1 MSTICGRIGRA
12 DPIEMQREIAM
23 TRSERSSSAASRVFV
38 VLLIAAI
45 LVGAVAA
52 VILALQT
59 QRASRAEA
67 EHLTSALAQSLADSP
82 SVIEALDDEDDD
94 AASELL
100 QPYASAV
107 VEHSALD
114 FITVMTLS
122 GVRVTHPDPA
132 QLGAHYLGTIP
143 RTPTALTEEFTG
155 TLGASIRTIT
165 PVLNA
170 SGENIG
176 WVAAGVTVESIAESF
191 LGRLPSAIGI
201 SALIVAAGS
210 LGAFLARRYTRRIAG
225 DLPAGRVRDAVA
237 SYESVR
243 TLGEALRAQ
252 THEHGNR
259 MHTAIALLELGRTRE
274 AIDILAETSQQ
285 SQSLVDQVTARRDG
299 DPTVGALLL
308 GKASQAKERGVDWS
322 ADIHPDAPRS
332 VLAPMDSIAVL
343 GNLIDN
349 ALDAAAAA
357 PVRWLRVVVSAASK
371 GRVVLEVSDSGAGV
385 PADVRDQ
392 IFQHG
397 YSTKPAGA
405 EGRGVGL
412 ALVRS
417 IVIDAGG
424 TVELLDDP
432 TTFRVTLPGAAA
444 KEPPS

>member
-1 MSTICGRIGRA
+1 
-12 DPIEMQREIAM
+12 M
-23 TRSERSSSAASRVFV
+23 TRSERSRSAASHVFV

-45 LVGAVAA
+45 LVGVVAA

-67 EHLTSALAQSLADSP
+67 EQLTSALAQSLADSP
-82 SVIEALDDEDDD
+82 SVIDALDGEDAD
-94 AASELL
+94 AASAAL
-100 QPYASAV
+100 QPYATAV
-107 VEHSALD
+107 VAHSALD
-114 FITVMTLS
+114 FITVMTSS
-122 GVRVTHPDPA
+122 GLRVTHPDPD
-132 QLGAHYLGTIP
+132 QVGAHYIGTIP
-143 RTPTALTEEFTG
+143 GTPTTLTEEFTG

-165 PVLNA
+165 PVLNSA
-170 SGENIG
+170 GESVG
-176 WVAAGVTVESIAESF
+176 WVAAGVTVESVAESF
-191 LGRLPSAIGI
+191 LVRLPSAVAI

-274 AIDILAETSQQ
+274 AIDILVETSQQ

-322 ADIHPDAPRS
+322 ADIDPDAPRS
-332 VLAPMDSIAVL
+332 SLAPMDSIAVL

-357 PVRWLRVVVSAASK
+357 PVRWLRVVVSAAPN
-371 GRVVLEVSDSGAGV
+371 GGVVLEVSDSGAGV
-385 PADVRDQ
+385 PAAMREQ

-397 YSTKPAGA
+397 FSTKPAGA

-417 IVIDAGG
+417 IVNEAGG
-424 TVELLDDP
+424 TVEILDEP
-432 TTFRVTLPGAAA
+432 TTFRVTLPGARAPHA
-444 KEPPS
+444 EMKEQMP